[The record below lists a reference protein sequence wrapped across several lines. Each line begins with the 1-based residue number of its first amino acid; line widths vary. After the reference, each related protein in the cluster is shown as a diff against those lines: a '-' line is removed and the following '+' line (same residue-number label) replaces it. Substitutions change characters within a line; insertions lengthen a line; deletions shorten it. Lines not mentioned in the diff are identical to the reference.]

1 MVNQSTIKLIHE
13 LSDHIPITRICGI
26 LKISRSM
33 YYRKLKNLNEIPAL
47 SDIESRIHQLCI
59 ETHFIYGYRKIHA
72 LLTREIQC
80 SVSKV
85 QRIMQ
90 KHGWGCRIKVKKFNK
105 PGNPY
110 KTFKNII
117 DRDWNA
123 SRPLIKLTTDIT
135 YLPFGSEMLYL
146 STIMD
151 TFNSEIIAY
160 QLSDHQDTAL
170 AVDTLNQLGELP
182 NNVILHSD
190 QGSIYTSF
198 KFFDLARE
206 KGITRSMSRK
216 GTPADN
222 APIESFH
229 SSLKSETFYNQ
240 IEPKG
245 SKSIVIET
253 VQNYI
258 SFWNNTRILTK
269 LGNRSPIQYR
279 ESTA

>member
-1 MVNQSTIKLIHE
+1 MVNQSTIRLINE
-13 LSDHIPITRICGI
+13 LSDHISVTRICKI
-26 LKISRSM
+26 LKLSRST
-33 YYRKLKNLNEIPAL
+33 YYRHLKNLNETPVF
-47 SDIESRIHQLCI
+47 SEIESRIHQLCI
-59 ETHFIYGYRKIHA
+59 ETHFLYGYRKIHA
-72 LLTREIQC
+72 LLVREMNC

-85 QRIMQ
+85 QRIMS
-90 KHGWGCRIKVKKFNK
+90 KHGWNCRIKIKKFNK

-110 KTFKNII
+110 KTFANII
-117 DRDWNA
+117 NRDWHTD
-123 SRPLIKLTTDIT
+123 SPLTKLTTDIT
-135 YLPFGSEMLYL
+135 YLPFGTRMLYL

-151 TFNSEIIAY
+151 TFNSEIVAY
-160 QLSDHQDTAL
+160 QLSDHPDTTL
-170 AVDTLNQLGELP
+170 AINTLKQLPELP
-182 NNVILHSD
+182 DNVILHSD
-190 QGSIYTSF
+190 QGSTYTSF
-198 KFFDLARE
+198 EFFELARQ

-258 SFWNNTRILTK
+258 DFWNNTRIFTK
-269 LGNRSPIQYR
+269 LGNQSPVEYR
-279 ESTA
+279 KSIA